1 MRWKDWGL
9 LEEVKLEPLAIPEFL
24 RRKGLETV
32 IWGLKLHLHFP
43 YRRKCANQ
51 LCKSDEVLGRSREK
65 NGSSMRK
72 GRIKFKQKGRKK
84 EGGVAKEGN
93 KYHNDDDDNSSS
105 HDPALILHWALCSKR
120 EGSP

>member
-9 LEEVKLEPLAIPEFL
+9 LEEVKLEPLAIPGFL
-24 RRKGLETV
+24 HRKRLETV

-51 LCKSDEVLGRSREK
+51 LCKSDEGLGRSREK

-72 GRIKFKQKGRKK
+72 GRIKFKQKGRK

-93 KYHNDDDDNSSS
+93 KHHNDNDDNSSS
-105 HDPALILHWALCSKR
+105 HDPALILRWALCSKR